1 MAAPSSSPAWLAH
14 AAASPEEHGW
24 LLCSLLGWLCARE
37 RARVLAACRALG
49 ALPRFAGWARWQCGW
64 LADEFALYCPPRAP
78 RCKGEERAAPHLRD
92 ELRWAALAREL
103 WAARGLWAAEANG
116 RGSVRRDVATD
127 DVGVGGRIKVFARLK
142 PRPRGLPSPSPQRQG
157 YQEQEQEQSEELK
170 VNLPLH
176 QRVALV
182 KASGAAAS
190 TSDALR
196 LLVRAGQWWGGQS
209 EVSKLER
216 QQQQQSGVFD
226 DQVAAACAALGNF
239 SFQVQ
244 AVDAQRGVIVMATP
258 IGVRDFVF
266 DGVLEATEAQAEVYE
281 RCAQELVTDVLNGRS
296 ATLFVY
302 GQTGSGK
309 TFTMFGGNEWA
320 ASGVDERGAG
330 VVPRVCEELFAA
342 LSRRRGVRA
351 RVRLSYVEVYGQQVL
366 DLLNGGQAVGH
377 AQAAAQRL
385 VLEGQAAVPVH
396 DEAELRRLLQRG
408 EAFKTRARTLMNER
422 STRAHTLLAIS
433 VALERGGAVVE
444 SSLFLGDLCGSERV
458 KKSKVTGE
466 QLDEALHIN
475 RGLSALHRVVMALN
489 LKSLHVPYADSKLTM
504 LLARGL
510 GGRSRTCVVVC
521 ADQDPRNAAETL
533 NALRF
538 GADCAMVK
546 NRDAGSALSR
556 VVALVKALDLDI
568 AQLEQQIRAKERWE
582 TREARR
588 VDSRVESGTFEA
600 ALAHTGGEVVG
611 VSRLV
616 GAEREHVLLADLVKQ
631 RRQLLGMG
639 GDDATATARGVAPLA
654 GG

>member
-1 MAAPSSSPAWLAH
+1 MVAPCKAWLVQ
-14 AAASPEEHGW
+14 AAASPEEHSW
-24 LLCSLLGWLCARE
+24 VLCNVLGWLCARE
-37 RARVLAACRALG
+37 RARVLAACRALS

-78 RCKGEERAAPHLRD
+78 RCENEERAAPHLRE
-92 ELRWAALAREL
+92 ELRWATLAREL
-103 WAARGLWAAEANG
+103 WAARGLWAAESDG
-116 RGSVRRDVATD
+116 RGSVRRDAATD
-127 DVGVGGRIKVFARLK
+127 DCGRIKVFARLK
-142 PRPRGLPSPSPQRQG
+142 PRPRGQPAASPQGQRD
-157 YQEQEQEQSEELK
+157 QEQEQEQSEELK

-196 LLVRAGQWWGGQS
+196 LLVRAGQWWGGQT
-209 EVSKLER
+209 EMRKLER
-216 QQQQQSGVFD
+216 QQQQQQESGLFD
-226 DQVAAACAALGNF
+226 EQAAAACAALGSF

-258 IGVRDFVF
+258 VGVRDFVF
-266 DGVLEATEAQAEVYE
+266 DGVLEAADAQAEVYE

-309 TFTMFGGNEWA
+309 TFTMFGGDEWA

-330 VVPRVCEELFAA
+330 VVPRVCGELFAA

-408 EAFKTRARTLMNER
+408 EVFKTRARTLMNER

-466 QLDEALHIN
+466 QLDEALNIN

-489 LKSLHVPYADSKLTM
+489 LKSLHVPYSDSKLTM

-510 GGRSRTCVVVC
+510 GGRSRTRVVVC
-521 ADQDPRNAAETL
+521 VDQDPRNAAETL
-533 NALRF
+533 DALRF

-546 NRDAGSALSR
+546 NRDAGSAMSR
-556 VVALVKALDLDI
+556 VVSLVKTLDLDI

-582 TREARR
+582 TREVRR

-600 ALAHTGGEVVG
+600 ALAHTGGEVVR

-616 GAEREHVLLADLVKQ
+616 GAEREHALIADLVKR

-639 GDDATATARGVAPLA
+639 GDDATALAPLA
-654 GG
+654 GS